1 MKLIRLTTTDENAL
15 FSNTFNEDIIIEP
28 NSKIALHSL
37 TTQIQTEQIVIN
49 AQNDDI
55 VYGITAPVSRLIHL
69 AHNTYDK
76 TNIDDFFNDFTY
88 KLNSS
93 LEFNES
99 EIGRQFGVSTAENK
113 LIVQLQTG
121 AILNPNENYNN
132 ADFQKYLGTK
142 NVELIKPAI
151 PANATPL
158 LHRLGG
164 TDLSLDSFIY
174 LKSTICKGVS
184 VFRARLFKNDAIPA
198 PPPDPPIEH
207 GGFVIGYYNR
217 PITEDTVIEPANIV
231 FGVRYVDTT
240 QVYKMYKNGLE
251 TASTVSPIIGTNP
264 PTVPGVGKSNN
275 DYISIESSQNE
286 LRAMVYNVAGGRAN
300 GLLIDSFPFDHST
313 ELYPFCSFVSS
324 KTYISD
330 IQFVTDPFYND
341 DNNEKIKTFSYETVD
356 DETVQAI
363 PSLKINKEVQVF
375 LQINDIDLTRLLG
388 FRSQRMPINGFN
400 KTNQAGIAEFKAFK
414 PLSFRDIADTY
425 LVEMLNLNINSYDSI
440 KQQRMNL
447 LSVIPQL
454 DTIRERLV
462 YDAVYPVFLSLN
474 NPYRINLREV
484 RARILKE
491 DLAPINTIGYSQITI
506 LIDN

>member
-37 TTQIQTEQIVIN
+37 TTQIETEQIITN

-55 VYGITAPVSRLIHL
+55 VYGIAGSTRTIHL

-93 LEFNES
+93 LQFNES
-99 EIGRQFGVSTAENK
+99 EIGRQYGVSTAENK

-121 AILNPNENYNN
+121 AIFAPNENYNN
-132 ADFQKYLGTK
+132 PDFQKYLGEN
-142 NVELIKPAI
+142 NVELIKSTAT
-151 PANATPL
+151 ATPL
-158 LHRLGG
+158 LHRNGG
-164 TDLSLDSFIY
+164 TDLTLDSFIF

-184 VFRARLFKNDAIPA
+184 VFRARLFKNDAIPS
-198 PPPDPPIEH
+198 PPPVPAIAH
-207 GGFVIGYYNR
+207 GGFVIGYYSE
-217 PITEDTVIEPANIV
+217 PITEDTVIDPTKIV
-231 FGVRYVDTT
+231 FGIRFVDTT
-240 QVYKMYKNGLE
+240 QVYKIYKNGVE
-251 TASTVSPIIGTNP
+251 SPSTISPIVATTP
-264 PTVPGVGKSNN
+264 STTGVNKSLN
-275 DYISIESSQNE
+275 DYLSIESSENRI
-286 LRAMVYNVAGGRAN
+286 RAMVYNTTAGAERTN
-300 GLLIDSFPFDHST
+300 GLLIEEQPYDHIT

-330 IQFVTDPFYND
+330 IQFVSDPFYND
-341 DNNEKIKTFSYETVD
+341 VNNTKLNVFPYETVD

-363 PSLKINKEVQVF
+363 PNLKENKVVQVF
-375 LQINDIDLTRLLG
+375 LQFNDIDLARLLG
-388 FRSQRMPINGFN
+388 FRQQRIPVSGFD
-400 KTNQAGIAEFKAFK
+400 KTNEFGIAEFKAFK
-414 PLSFRDIADTY
+414 NLSFRDIADTY

-440 KQQRMNL
+440 KQQHMNL
-447 LSVIPQL
+447 LSVIPQF
-454 DTIRERLV
+454 DAVRERLV
-462 YDAVYPVFLSLN
+462 YNAVYPVFLSLN
-474 NPYRINLREV
+474 NSYRINLREI

-491 DLAPINTIGYSQITI
+491 DLAPISTIGYSQITI